1 MNKSVLRTRLK
12 KTFNSFKKK
21 FFSIKSKY
29 VEWLL
34 AKNCFYI
41 VIHFFISN
49 HFKLKLFIWRFII
62 NQQQLYG
69 DPSAG
74 QGYVTRQPIK

>member
-12 KTFNSFKKK
+12 KTFKSFKKK
-21 FFSIKSKY
+21 GFFSIKSKY

-41 VIHFFISN
+41 VIHFFMSTN
-49 HFKLKLFIWRFII
+49 FKLKLFI
-62 NQQQLYG
+62 
-69 DPSAG
+69 
-74 QGYVTRQPIK
+74 

>member
-12 KTFNSFKKK
+12 KHLTPLKKS

-49 HFKLKLFIWRFII
+49 NFKLKLFIWRFII